1 MNQDV
6 GKCTNFSSCKLAYRN
21 EQITSVTKGFRC
33 PECGSPLEP
42 LSRKKQAPY
51 LLYALAGVGAVL
63 LVAIGAIFWTF
74 KREQSLAKVVD
85 APSAA
90 SAEPFLSP
98 TPTATSDPSPSPLPT
113 ATPDPSLLSSPTA
126 TPEPFPSSTVPTVTP
141 PPLPQPPADPNN
153 VRTTVLKRIDQMP
166 NLQEAIKDKLRDAVM
181 QAKDLG
187 LLVTVPFETA
197 RANLGPQDLAS
208 IRQQLAQPKNSESL
222 KDQTVVLVILG
233 FADTR
238 GADVKSY
245 QLSGD
250 RAESVMAALHDQ
262 CGLRNEMHAVPMGGT
277 AIFDPRDYAK
287 NRVVEVWSG
296 KP

>member
-1 MNQDV
+1 MKQDV

-21 EQITSVTKGFRC
+21 EQIRSVTKGFRC

-42 LSRKKQAPY
+42 IGRQKQAPY

-63 LVAIGAIFWTF
+63 LVAIGAILWTF
-74 KREQSLAKVVD
+74 RTEQSHGKVVD
-85 APSAA
+85 GPSPG
-90 SAEPFLSP
+90 SAEPSLSP
-98 TPTATSDPSPSPLPT
+98 TPTVTPDPSPS
-113 ATPDPSLLSSPTA
+113 ATPDPSLLPSPTA
-126 TPEPFPSSTVPTVTP
+126 NPEPFPSSTVPTLTP

-166 NLQEAIKDKLRDAVM
+166 NLQEAMKDKLRDAVM

-208 IRQQLAQPKNSESL
+208 IREQLAQPKNSESL

-238 GADVKSY
+238 GTDVKSY
-245 QLSGD
+245 ELSGD

>member
-1 MNQDV
+1 MRQNV

-21 EQITSVTKGFRC
+21 EQITTITKDFRC

-42 LSRKKQAPY
+42 LRPKKQAPY

-63 LVAIGAIFWTF
+63 LLAIGAIFWTF
-74 KREQSLAKVVD
+74 KRDQSPITVVQ
-85 APSAA
+85 A
-90 SAEPFLSP
+90 
-98 TPTATSDPSPSPLPT
+98 LPT
-113 ATPDPSLLSSPTA
+113 ATPEPSSSPPPTATPEPSPSPSPTA
-126 TPEPFPSSTVPTVTP
+126 TPEPFPSPTVPTVTP
-141 PPLPQPPADPNN
+141 TPLPQPPADPNN

-166 NLQEAIKDKLRDAVM
+166 NLQEAMKDKLRDAVM

-187 LLVTVPFETA
+187 LLLTVPFETA

-208 IRQQLAQPKNSESL
+208 IKSQLVQPKNSESL
-222 KDQTVVLVILG
+222 KDQTVVLVVLG

-245 QLSGD
+245 ELSGD
-250 RAESVMAALHDQ
+250 RAQSVMAALHDQ

-277 AIFDPRDYAK
+277 TIFDPRDYAK

>member
-1 MNQDV
+1 MKQDL

-21 EQITSVTKGFRC
+21 EQIRSVTKGFRC

-42 LSRKKQAPY
+42 LGLKKQAPY
-51 LLYALAGVGAVL
+51 LLYALTGVGTVL

-74 KREQSLAKVVD
+74 QRPPSLGKVVD
-85 APSAA
+85 ASSAA
-90 SAEPFLSP
+90 SAERFLSP
-98 TPTATSDPSPSPLPT
+98 TPTATPDLSPLPT
-113 ATPDPSLLSSPTA
+113 ATPDPFLLPSPTA
-126 TPEPFPSSTVPTVTP
+126 PPEPFPSSTVPAVTP
-141 PPLPQPPADPNN
+141 PSLPQPPADPNN

-166 NLQEAIKDKLRDAVM
+166 NLQEAMKDKLRDAVM

-187 LLVTVPFETA
+187 LLVTVPFESA
-197 RANLGPQDLAS
+197 RANLDPQDLAS

-245 QLSGD
+245 ELSGD
-250 RAESVMAALHDQ
+250 RAESVMSALHDQ

-277 AIFDPRDYAK
+277 TIFDPRDYAK

>member
-1 MNQDV
+1 MKQDV

-21 EQITSVTKGFRC
+21 EQIRSVTKGFRC

-42 LSRKKQAPY
+42 LGRKKEAPY
-51 LLYALAGVGAVL
+51 LLYALAGVGAVM
-63 LVAIGAIFWTF
+63 LVAIGAIFWTL
-74 KREQSLAKVVD
+74 KREQSPGKVVD
-85 APSAA
+85 ASSAG

-98 TPTATSDPSPSPLPT
+98 SPT
-113 ATPDPSLLSSPTA
+113 ATPDSSPWPTATPDLTLSPSPTA

-153 VRTTVLKRIDQMP
+153 VRITVLKRIDQMP
-166 NLQEAIKDKLRDAVM
+166 NLQEAMKDRLRDAVM

-238 GADVKSY
+238 GTDVKSY
-245 QLSGD
+245 ELSGS

>member
-1 MNQDV
+1 MKQDV
-6 GKCTNFSSCKLAYRN
+6 GKCTNFSGCKLAYRN
-21 EQITSVTKGFRC
+21 EQIRSVTKEFRC

-42 LSRKKQAPY
+42 LGRRKQAPY

-63 LVAIGAIFWTF
+63 LLAIGAIIWTF
-74 KREQSLAKVVD
+74 RPGQSPGKVVY
-85 APSAA
+85 ASPAA
-90 SAEPFLSP
+90 RAEPFLSP
-98 TPTATSDPSPSPLPT
+98 TPTEIPNPSPLPA
-113 ATPDPSLLSSPTA
+113 ATPDPSLLPSPTA
-126 TPEPFPSSTVPTVTP
+126 TPEPFPSSTVPAVIP
-141 PPLPQPPADPNN
+141 SPSPQPPADPNN

-166 NLQEAIKDKLRDAVM
+166 NLQDAMKDKLRDAVM
-181 QAKDLG
+181 QAKDLS

-197 RANLGPQDLAS
+197 RANLGAQDLAS
-208 IRQQLAQPKNSESL
+208 VRQQLAQPKNSESL

-245 QLSGD
+245 ELSGD

>member
-1 MNQDV
+1 MKQDV

-21 EQITSVTKGFRC
+21 EQIRSVTKGFRC

-42 LSRKKQAPY
+42 LGRKKEAPY
-51 LLYALAGVGAVL
+51 LLYALAGVGAVM
-63 LVAIGAIFWTF
+63 LVAIGAIFWTL
-74 KREQSLAKVVD
+74 KREQSPGKVVD
-85 APSAA
+85 ASSAG

-98 TPTATSDPSPSPLPT
+98 SPT
-113 ATPDPSLLSSPTA
+113 ATPDSSPWPTATPDLTLSPSPTA

-153 VRTTVLKRIDQMP
+153 VRITVLKRIDQMP
-166 NLQEAIKDKLRDAVM
+166 NLQEAMKDRLRDAVM

-238 GADVKSY
+238 GTGVKSY
-245 QLSGD
+245 ELSGS

>member
-1 MNQDV
+1 MKQDV

-21 EQITSVTKGFRC
+21 EQIRSVTKGFRC
-33 PECGSPLEP
+33 PECGSPLES
-42 LSRKKQAPY
+42 LGGQKQAPY
-51 LLYALAGVGAVL
+51 LLYALVGVGAVL
-63 LVAIGAIFWTF
+63 MVAIGAIFWTF
-74 KREQSLAKVVD
+74 KTEQSRAKVVD
-85 APSAA
+85 A
-90 SAEPFLSP
+90 SP
-98 TPTATSDPSPSPLPT
+98 PGTSEPSPSPTASPEPSPT
-113 ATPDPSLLSSPTA
+113 ATPDPSLLPSPTA
-126 TPEPFPSSTVPTVTP
+126 TPEPLPSSTVPAVTP

-166 NLQEAIKDKLRDAVM
+166 NLQEAMRDKLRDAVM

-197 RANLGPQDLAS
+197 RASLGPQDLAS
-208 IRQQLAQPKNSESL
+208 IRQQLALPKNSESL

-238 GADVKSY
+238 GSDVKSY
-245 QLSGD
+245 ELSGD

-277 AIFDPRDYAK
+277 AIFDPHDYTK

>member
-1 MNQDV
+1 MKQDV

-21 EQITSVTKGFRC
+21 EQIRSVTKGFRC

-42 LSRKKQAPY
+42 LGRKKEAPY
-51 LLYALAGVGAVL
+51 LLYALAGVGAVM
-63 LVAIGAIFWTF
+63 LVAIGAIFWTL
-74 KREQSLAKVVD
+74 KREQSPGKVVD
-85 APSAA
+85 ASSAG

-98 TPTATSDPSPSPLPT
+98 SPT
-113 ATPDPSLLSSPTA
+113 ATPDSSPWPTATPDLTLSPSPTA

-141 PPLPQPPADPNN
+141 PPLPQPPANPNN
-153 VRTTVLKRIDQMP
+153 VRITVLKRIDQMP
-166 NLQEAIKDKLRDAVM
+166 NLQEAMKDRLRDAVM

-238 GADVKSY
+238 GTDVKSY
-245 QLSGD
+245 ELSGS